1 MSGKKFSFRDLAKWS
16 KSQKELLV
24 HNYGDQVVMSGGLL
38 VDWCEF
44 NKMFFSKRNV
54 IVLYPPGMYTNAIML
69 VGFYS
74 SLKMAKSGTSI
85 GLCNVE
91 SSRNGFPYVTKFA
104 RNLVNK
110 PSMDELVWYT
120 YESTPFQSYRNRVL
134 ERDEWIMNA
143 EWGPVKEHDKCSGE
157 TIMKWIDST
166 NGLFE
171 FDVNLD
177 LYNNSSRVL
186 VGWESVKKTPR
197 RKFVVAWEDSE
208 AGRNALAQVMEKY
221 PNKFLVVDYAKE
233 KRMVDEW
240 YRKNETIV
248 DPGFDIQLMDGSLDK
263 RKVLLY
269 AATNHLYDF
278 RKFAQVLP
286 DVVEKYITKDEL
298 RDLGV

>member
-1 MSGKKFSFRDLAKWS
+1 MSGKKFSFKDLAKWGRT
-16 KSQKELLV
+16 QRDMLV
-24 HNYGDQVVMSGGLL
+24 HNYGGQDVVSMGLL

-54 IVLYPPGMYTNAIML
+54 IVLYPPGMYTNTLML

-74 SLKMAKSGTSI
+74 SLKMAKFGTLI
-85 GLCNVE
+85 GLCDVG
-91 SSRNGFPYVTKFA
+91 SRNGFPCVTKFA

-134 ERDEWIMNA
+134 ERDEWIMGA

-157 TIMKWIDST
+157 TILKWIDST
-166 NGLFE
+166 NGLTE

-177 LYNNSSRVL
+177 LYNSNRVL
-186 VGWESVKKTPR
+186 VGWEGVEKPPR
-197 RKFVVAWEDSE
+197 RKFVVTWEDIE
-208 AGRNALAQVMEKY
+208 AGRNALAQVMEKH
-221 PNKFLVVDYAKE
+221 PDKFMVVDYAKE

-240 YRKNETIV
+240 YSKNETMV
-248 DPGFDIQLMDGSLDK
+248 DPGFDIQLMDGNLDK

-278 RKFAQVLP
+278 RQFARVLP
-286 DVVEKYITKDEL
+286 DVVEKHLSKDEL
-298 RDLGV
+298 RDFGV